1 MVFQKTKK
9 NLFEDYGLFFQ
20 DYDGR
25 NSKTCFATKVE
36 SIELP
41 DYSSRNENLRIYK
54 YGTSKEAM
62 SERKVIQQII
72 EESILDTKDKEY
84 HVFHFKIDFR
94 ALVFNSIIRNSLADS
109 KNYHQEKFR
118 MYDFQYMIRKVV
130 QNYGADIEKQD
141 TIRAIIDDQFYND
154 T

>member
-1 MVFQKTKK
+1 
-9 NLFEDYGLFFQ
+9 
-20 DYDGR
+20 
-25 NSKTCFATKVE
+25 
-36 SIELP
+36 
-41 DYSSRNENLRIYK
+41 
-54 YGTSKEAM
+54 M

-130 QNYGADIEKQD
+130 QNYGADIEK
-141 TIRAIIDDQFYND
+141 
-154 T
+154 

>member
-1 MVFQKTKK
+1 MQILPLVVFQKTKK

-41 DYSSRNENLRIYK
+41 DYSSRNENLRKYK

-72 EESILDTKDKEY
+72 EESIKDTKDKEY

-94 ALVFNSIIRNSLADS
+94 ALVFNSIIRNTLADS
-109 KNYHQEKFR
+109 KNYH
-118 MYDFQYMIRKVV
+118 
-130 QNYGADIEKQD
+130 
-141 TIRAIIDDQFYND
+141 
-154 T
+154 